1 MRLRSEKNLDGDQRR
16 SAEAG
21 TASETLVDPFDEGEQ
36 TLIRPD
42 FEPSEDLEREEVERT
57 EETSRRSEVEPRE
70 EVLFKG
76 MSKSETKSHRWRGEY
91 SHSASTH
98 SSLAKQSNNAMM
110 SSISPSE
117 EQPGSKAKK
126 SWKSLYDERMAS
138 LPTVGITSSYD
149 YPEIAHPDVNFTPCP
164 RNDMSRKASSASPTR
179 PMSDGITMGA
189 SSTFDRL
196 MTSMS
201 KQKGGASSSTRLQP
215 QLTSSSLGLTP
226 SFGATG
232 DISDMLA
239 GVMNGLDELRR
250 DMTKRI
256 DQVDERAHKGQ
267 ENLRDELTHVKLQA
281 RVDQAQLIRNTD
293 QCLAESLAQ
302 ANKESYEREA
312 RMTRE
317 IERLLND
324 HDSTYAHTMT
334 SLEKR
339 LDAKSDLMMRKLDA
353 VLNGNNWQERSNPRE
368 RSRHANDGDGTGS
381 NATAQQSSKT
391 NYDATPETRLPT
403 VPQVSS
409 VPDLTTVSQDTT
421 MYASMFE
428 PLNRSLETFI
438 TKLSKSTER
447 GERSRRTLKKPKSYK
462 DESDGCIDTWIEVM
476 KLHFEEENLSKKQ
489 ECSALTSNLEGTA
502 LSYVMAKRA
511 NERDSA
517 RKIFD
522 ILLNRFGSG
531 VQGHQA
537 MVKFE
542 KRRQRDDESIDKFL
556 DDLELLRR
564 RSNPDERI
572 SERNLAIASK
582 FMDGVRS
589 EELKTMLATHFTLSL
604 DQVPT
609 PENLRMKSREYLLIK
624 PRAQNRYS
632 NYGNYSGTN
641 TGANSSWYKPRD
653 DMDKRRSCANCGSMD
668 HHVSACSAYKQ
679 NMKAIGYF
687 LEDADATD
695 EDHEEYVRG
704 LIMKY
709 GPRCFFCNL
718 EGHFKSDCT
727 QFWDAVAD
735 AKHPRHEE
743 ALSGVKASRARLM
756 NEAESRRKETTP
768 STFTTKKV
776 KTLPDEV
783 VVSNLEAELSS
794 PLKVDYGL
802 AARTAQQ
809 NVKQDLA
816 TKEVEQWVR
825 SELESTDLRE
835 NFNVLGKTTKVEEKE
850 EPRKQGLKLNVI
862 SGKTFGMTKEGTKI
876 MSIISVAGHQVVKNL
891 SEPSEITLVQL
902 DIYADYL
909 KEKDPK
915 LDSRAVRALLT
926 TGGPRLMKV
935 DGHYIDVHGPYPI
948 LMNVDGINIYTKA
961 HITDAND
968 QIGQIYIGQEE
979 LKVRRIGHNAML
991 EQDAVHIGCEADLAA
1006 HVLDVQGRQLSVKG
1020 LLDTGAV
1027 VSVMPVKTW
1036 TDMGF
1041 EKSDLI
1047 PTNIRLAAANQGAIY
1062 VTGRTPIISLQLG
1075 GRHLWMSFLV
1085 VENLDESD
1093 QFILGRDFVRNFDV
1107 TIDLNDGLIRIK
1119 DPERKY

>member
-1 MRLRSEKNLDGDQRR
+1 
-16 SAEAG
+16 
-21 TASETLVDPFDEGEQ
+21 
-36 TLIRPD
+36 
-42 FEPSEDLEREEVERT
+42 
-57 EETSRRSEVEPRE
+57 
-70 EVLFKG
+70 
-76 MSKSETKSHRWRGEY
+76 
-91 SHSASTH
+91 
-98 SSLAKQSNNAMM
+98 MM

-138 LPTVGITSSYD
+138 LRTEGLSSSYD
-149 YPEIAHPDVNFTPCP
+149 YPEITHPDVNFTPCP
-164 RNDMSRKASSASPTR
+164 RNDMSRKASSASPTK

-196 MTSMS
+196 MTSLS

-232 DISDMLA
+232 DISDMFA

-256 DQVDERAHKGQ
+256 DQVDERAHQ
-267 ENLRDELTHVKLQA
+267 DRENLRDELTHAKSQA

-302 ANKESYEREA
+302 ANKESQEREA
-312 RMTRE
+312 RMTM
-317 IERLLND
+317 RLLND

-353 VLNGNNWQERSNPRE
+353 ILNGSNWQERSNQRE
-368 RSRHANDGDGTGS
+368 RSRHANDGDSTGS
-381 NATAQQSSKT
+381 NARAQQSSRT
-391 NYDATPETRLPT
+391 NYEPRNKERPRAAPPRPGWTNPVPPEADATPETRLPT
-403 VPQVSS
+403 VPEVSS
-409 VPDLTTVSQDTT
+409 VPDLITVSQDTT

-438 TKLSKSTER
+438 NKLSKSTER

-476 KLHFEEENLSKKQ
+476 KLHFEEESLSKKQ

-502 LSYVMAKRA
+502 LNCVMAKRA

-582 FMDGVRS
+582 FMDGVKR

-604 DQVPT
+604 DEVPT
-609 PENLRMKSREYLLIK
+609 PDDLRMKSREYLLIK

-704 LIMKY
+704 LSMKY
-709 GPRCFFCNL
+709 GPRCYFCNL

-743 ALSGVKASRARLM
+743 ALSGLKASRARLM

-783 VVSNLEAELSS
+783 VASNLEAESSS

-802 AARTAQQ
+802 AARTALQ

-825 SELESTDLRE
+825 SELESTDLRKS
-835 NFNVLGKTTKVEEKE
+835 FSILGKTTKVEDKE
-850 EPRKQGLKLNVI
+850 EPRKQGLKLKRYIWENFRHDEGGDENNV
-862 SGKTFGMTKEGTKI
+862 
-876 MSIISVAGHQVVKNL
+876 HYL
-891 SEPSEITLVQL
+891 SR
-902 DIYADYL
+902 
-909 KEKDPK
+909 
-915 LDSRAVRALLT
+915 RAP
-926 TGGPRLMKV
+926 G
-935 DGHYIDVHGPYPI
+935 
-948 LMNVDGINIYTKA
+948 
-961 HITDAND
+961 
-968 QIGQIYIGQEE
+968 GQE
-979 LKVRRIGHNAML
+979 L
-991 EQDAVHIGCEADLAA
+991 E
-1006 HVLDVQGRQLSVKG
+1006 
-1020 LLDTGAV
+1020 
-1027 VSVMPVKTW
+1027 
-1036 TDMGF
+1036 
-1041 EKSDLI
+1041 
-1047 PTNIRLAAANQGAIY
+1047 
-1062 VTGRTPIISLQLG
+1062 
-1075 GRHLWMSFLV
+1075 
-1085 VENLDESD
+1085 
-1093 QFILGRDFVRNFDV
+1093 
-1107 TIDLNDGLIRIK
+1107 
-1119 DPERKY
+1119 